1 MSLDFLDANLV
12 LNKKRL
18 TEQRKRNLSKKAAD
32 VSKKGIQVTAL
43 PHSYCYKHIQAM
55 RRSPSGTSP
64 RIYQR
69 RLRPTQRF
77 PLYS

>member
-32 VSKKGIQVTAL
+32 VSKKRHSGDSTSAL
-43 PHSYCYKHIQAM
+43 V
-55 RRSPSGTSP
+55 
-64 RIYQR
+64 
-69 RLRPTQRF
+69 L
-77 PLYS
+77 L

>member
-12 LNKKRL
+12 LNKKDSQSRENGTCLKRRL
-18 TEQRKRNLSKKAAD
+18 TLA
-32 VSKKGIQVTAL
+32 KKGIQVTAL